1 MAKGLSFE
9 IEDAKFSMFR
19 DAAEFAVAHSALTGR
34 KIEIDVITL
43 SRSAAKAWAGDH
55 GVEVYDEDPEASVH
69 ERIVVQ
75 AESLGRIA

>member
-9 IEDAKFSMFR
+9 IKDKSFSTFP
-19 DAAEFAVAHSALTGR
+19 DAAVFAVARSASTGE
-34 KIEIDVITL
+34 KVEIDVITL